1 MRRFSKK
8 EKRTMRRFSKK
19 RKITMMRLSREK
31 GNAPVVEQ
39 ILWLEVSVN
48 DSLLVHI
55 SHCWQHLWNRQGH
68 FHSTFYDLEKESND
82 RNWGNKKLTRSPNAF
97 DIWHFYLF
105 DEVGG
110 VLFWIGTLL
119 HDSIKELAPRH
130 SEPGGKNR
138 SVFCSK
144 IYCYSLLE
152 SCCCYISFFLGHCWC
167 IFLLFSLACELI
179 QFLHRNW
186 ITISL
191 RWKKIT

>member
-48 DSLLVHI
+48 DSLLMHI

-82 RNWGNKKLTRSPNAF
+82 RNWGNKNLTRSPNAF

-130 SEPGGKNR
+130 SEPGGKIDQFFGAK
-138 SVFCSK
+138 SIVILFWK
-144 IYCYSLLE
+144 AAATFL
-152 SCCCYISFFLGHCWC
+152 SF
-167 IFLLFSLACELI
+167 
-179 QFLHRNW
+179 
-186 ITISL
+186 
-191 RWKKIT
+191 